1 MVKAYAITT
10 IMRRDEKAKTN
21 ANPNGKVTIEAS
33 TKQKVSVFDITA
45 EELEKLEAL
54 GAARRATKEEV
65 AIAEVQSGESSANAP
80 TNVEKQIA
88 ADTAKAPASGAE
100 GDPQGK
106 PKGATKAAS
115 KEDEI

>member
-10 IMRRDEKAKTN
+10 IMRRDEKAVTKS
-21 ANPNGKVTIEAS
+21 NPQGKVTIEAS
-33 TKQKVSVFDITA
+33 TKQRVSVFDIA
-45 EELEKLEAL
+45 ADDLEKLEAL

-80 TNVEKQIA
+80 TNVEKQVA
-88 ADTAKAPASGAE
+88 AENAKVPASGAE

-106 PKGATKAAS
+106 PKGAAKAPS
-115 KEDEI
+115 KDEEI

>member
-10 IMRRDEKAKTN
+10 IMRRDEKAVTK

-33 TKQKVSVFDITA
+33 TKQRASVFDITA
-45 EELEKLEAL
+45 DDLEKLEKL
-54 GAARRATKEEV
+54 GAARRATKEEI
-65 AIAEVQSGESSANAP
+65 AIAAVQSGESTTDDS

-88 ADTAKAPASGAE
+88 ADTSKAPASGAE

-106 PKGATKAAS
+106 PKGAAKASS
-115 KEDEI
+115 KDEEI